1 MDLGATVCRPKAPLC
16 LTCPLAELCAARA
29 QGIAETLPRRSPRR
43 DRPQKHGVVF
53 WIRRRDGAVLLRRR
67 AEEGLL
73 GGLMEFP
80 STDWRKPIWGAEEA
94 IRSAPA
100 KADWEG
106 LPGVVQ
112 HGFTHFDI
120 DLTILAGE
128 VPAGTKIEGVWVQ
141 PEDFGGQA
149 LPTLMKK
156 VARHALAAL
165 DARPAKPAASHEI
178 AKENR
183 LPKKKA
189 SS

>member
-1 MDLGATVCRPKAPLC
+1 MMDLGATVCRPKAPLC
-16 LTCPLAELCAARA
+16 LTCPLTAFCAARA
-29 QGIAETLPRRSPRR
+29 QGIAETLPRRSPKRE
-43 DRPQKHGVVF
+43 RPQKHGMVF
-53 WIRRRDGAVLLRRR
+53 WIMRRDGAVLLRRR

-80 STDWRKPIWGAEEA
+80 STAWRKAVWSAEEA
-94 IRSAPA
+94 VRSAPA
-100 KADWEG
+100 KADWHG

-128 VPAGTKIEGVWVQ
+128 VPARAKLEGVWVQ

-165 DARPAKPAASHEI
+165 NEGPKAQATSRRS
-178 AKENR
+178 
-183 LPKKKA
+183 PKKKA